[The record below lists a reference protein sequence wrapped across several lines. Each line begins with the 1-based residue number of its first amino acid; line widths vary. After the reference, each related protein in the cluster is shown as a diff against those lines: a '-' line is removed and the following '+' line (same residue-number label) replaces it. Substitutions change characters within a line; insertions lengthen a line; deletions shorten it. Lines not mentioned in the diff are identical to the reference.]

1 MLQWKP
7 RLVFVLVL
15 LIVVASLFGGWFNF
29 PGPEM
34 LSW

>member
-15 LIVVASLFGGWFNF
+15 LIVIASLFGGWLN
-29 PGPEM
+29 PLPEM